1 MKKFM
6 VYFINSSNER
16 DGTTIIDANTAEE
29 AREIYKRFFN
39 FKDKCHAIPTIQA
52 TRKINK

>member
-29 AREIYKRFFN
+29 AKEIYRRFFN

-52 TRKINK
+52 TRNRSK